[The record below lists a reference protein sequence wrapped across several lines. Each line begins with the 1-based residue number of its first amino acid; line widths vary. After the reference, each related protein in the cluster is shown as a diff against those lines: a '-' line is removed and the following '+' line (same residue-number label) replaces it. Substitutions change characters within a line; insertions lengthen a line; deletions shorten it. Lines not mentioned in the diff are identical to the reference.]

1 MNMGTLSDKLQALN
15 IHVSWTIALS
25 LKRCTCYRL
34 SCFLIRSWDD
44 SSVQKAL
51 RWEEQELPQAQMK
64 KKLCESCTS
73 CTECGRHTEIGSDSV
88 YCQYVV
94 CIPLC
99 SPLGERWYL
108 SQLCCSSPSSSLQL
122 KQACVQL
129 HHRAVLCTEGKGR
142 TRGWPVQ
149 RRRRQAGVKSED
161 GCSGS
166 GYAGSAALG
175 LLTFP
180 AVLYGPT

>member
-1 MNMGTLSDKLQALN
+1 MGTLSDKLQALN

-34 SCFLIRSWDD
+34 ICFLIRSWDD

-64 KKLCESCTS
+64 KSCVKAVQAAQSVGGTPKSAVTLYTANKLSASHYALLWEKDGT
-73 CTECGRHTEIGSDSV
+73 
-88 YCQYVV
+88 
-94 CIPLC
+94 
-99 SPLGERWYL
+99 

>member
-64 KKLCESCTS
+64 KSCVKAVQAAQSVGGTPKSAVTLYTANKLSASHYALLWEKDGTSHSCAAPAHRAHCNS
-73 CTECGRHTEIGSDSV
+73 NRHVCSYIIG
-88 YCQYVV
+88 
-94 CIPLC
+94 
-99 SPLGERWYL
+99 
-108 SQLCCSSPSSSLQL
+108 LCCAQ
-122 KQACVQL
+122 
-129 HHRAVLCTEGKGR
+129 RGREG
-142 TRGWPVQ
+142 Q
-149 RRRRQAGVKSED
+149 ED
-161 GCSGS
+161 GLCRG
-166 GYAGSAALG
+166 GGG
-175 LLTFP
+175 RR
-180 AVLYGPT
+180 V